1 MLTVPEVARRV
12 GRNPETVRRWIR
24 EGKLAARKVGTQH
37 VIDEEDVEDAIRGVF
52 ARPTDADNTG
62 AEGHGGQTERWHA
75 IREAIAPYGFDDL
88 GRPRSVVDPW
98 LTTIV
103 GRLVRL
109 VDPVRIVLFGSRAR
123 GDARADSDYDLL
135 VVMDELDDRRAMR
148 LALRETLDDLPI
160 SKDVVVATSAEI
172 DSGHEAPWGVVRWA
186 VREGRTLY
194 ERA

>member
-1 MLTVPEVARRV
+1 MLTVPEAARRV

-37 VIDEEDVEDAIRGVF
+37 VIEEHDVEDAIRGVF
-52 ARPTDADNTG
+52 ARPIDADDAG
-62 AEGHGGQTERWHA
+62 AEGHRGRTEPLRTV
-75 IREAIAPYGFDDL
+75 REAIGPYGSDDL
-88 GRPRSVVDPW
+88 GRPRSVMDPW

-123 GDARADSDYDLL
+123 GDAREDSDYDLL
-135 VVMDELDDRRAMR
+135 VVMDELNDRRAMR
-148 LALRETLDDLPI
+148 LELREALDDLPI
-160 SKDVVVATSAEI
+160 SKDLVVATSAEV